1 MDYQAV
7 ARQLL
12 EVVGGASNIRNYE
25 HCATRLRLVL
35 KDNDVVDPD
44 QAEALEGLQGY
55 FFSTGQH
62 QFVFGTGKV
71 NEVYAALGQLMEA
84 EGVTQIS
91 ESSAKEDAYDQ
102 LNPVQKFVR
111 ILADILVPLIPVL
124 VTTGLLMGIRGLL
137 NELGVSLS
145 GEWNELFAVLTD
157 TAFAFLPVFI
167 TYSATKKFGGNPIIG
182 IALGLMLV
190 APQLP
195 NAYGVASGEVEA
207 FHLLGVNVT
216 GYQGTIFPAIIAGW
230 LLSKLEEKIRKFV
243 PQAMDLIVT
252 PFLTIVF
259 TLVLMLFGLGPIIQL
274 VEGAVIGSIVKV
286 IQAPFGIG
294 YALFGGLQQLLV
306 VTGLHHSLSIIE
318 ISLLNDT
325 GRNILNPLMSASM
338 AGQFGAAIATASL
351 MRQKVK
357 RSNMISAATPTVFG
371 ITEPLLFGVNLRS
384 LRVLGSGVVGGAV
397 AGLMAYFLNLSA
409 TGMGI
414 TFLPGLLLY
423 TAQAASVVKYLS
435 VIATAFVVAFLCVR
449 AQAKAIRQELEP
461 EAEVEET
468 VVETPSED
476 SVRTSIDV
484 QLIQPMAGDIMELD
498 QVPDPVFASGAMGA
512 GCGILPTDGRVLAPF
527 NGEIMLVADTKHAI
541 GLRSY
546 EGVEVLIH
554 VGLDTVELEGKPFT
568 SYVQVGDKVQQG
580 QLLLEADLPAIEAA
594 SKSTITPIIITNSAE
609 FDEVATASAKD
620 SFIHIR

>member
-35 KDNDVVDPD
+35 KDNNVVDPD

-351 MRQKVK
+351 MRQKVE

-423 TAQAASVVKYLS
+423 TDQVASVVKYLS

-541 GLRSY
+541 GLRSN

>member
-1 MDYQAV
+1 
-7 ARQLL
+7 
-12 EVVGGASNIRNYE
+12 
-25 HCATRLRLVL
+25 
-35 KDNDVVDPD
+35 
-44 QAEALEGLQGY
+44 
-55 FFSTGQH
+55 
-62 QFVFGTGKV
+62 
-71 NEVYAALGQLMEA
+71 
-84 EGVTQIS
+84 
-91 ESSAKEDAYDQ
+91 
-102 LNPVQKFVR
+102 
-111 ILADILVPLIPVL
+111 
-124 VTTGLLMGIRGLL
+124 
-137 NELGVSLS
+137 
-145 GEWNELFAVLTD
+145 
-157 TAFAFLPVFI
+157 
-167 TYSATKKFGGNPIIG
+167 
-182 IALGLMLV
+182 
-190 APQLP
+190 
-195 NAYGVASGEVEA
+195 
-207 FHLLGVNVT
+207 
-216 GYQGTIFPAIIAGW
+216 
-230 LLSKLEEKIRKFV
+230 
-243 PQAMDLIVT
+243 
-252 PFLTIVF
+252 
-259 TLVLMLFGLGPIIQL
+259 
-274 VEGAVIGSIVKV
+274 
-286 IQAPFGIG
+286 
-294 YALFGGLQQLLV
+294 
-306 VTGLHHSLSIIE
+306 
-318 ISLLNDT
+318 
-325 GRNILNPLMSASM
+325 M

-423 TAQAASVVKYLS
+423 TAQVASVVKYLS

-541 GLRSY
+541 GLRSN